1 MFRFFKE
8 HSYEIVKLF
17 LTQIGIAVFG
27 LVMAFA
33 TSSNK
38 TLFLMS
44 SIFAAFF
51 YWCLLYSEAWE
62 LGTKDMPRV
71 SNGRMKY
78 TPFKGVIF
86 SLCSNSINFIL
97 IFVMIVSLIFGSAV
111 ELFGNVY
118 VIVFFIQ
125 RTIGAM
131 FMGINQYLSPVQVID
146 GVEYLVNDSIFQPLF
161 YLIATI
167 PSFIAVGL
175 GYYMGLND
183 RKLFTVNK
191 PKEQ

>member
-62 LGTKDMPRV
+62 LGAKDMPRV

-78 TPFKGVIF
+78 SPFKGVIYAAF
-86 SLCSNSINFIL
+86 SNSVNYILVFIMFVS
-97 IFVMIVSLIFGSAV
+97 IFLGTTI
-111 ELFGNVY
+111 ELFGNIY

-125 RTIGAM
+125 RTISAM
-131 FMGINQYLSPVQVID
+131 FMGINQSISPVRVIE
-146 GVEYLVNDSIFQPLF
+146 GVEYLVNDSVFQPVF
-161 YLIATI
+161 YLVSTL
-167 PSFIAVGL
+167 PSLLVVGL

-183 RKLFTVNK
+183 RKLFTTNK
-191 PKEQ
+191 PKD

>member
-1 MFRFFKE
+1 MFRFIKE

-27 LVMAFA
+27 LVLAFA

-62 LGTKDMPRV
+62 LGSKDMPRV

-78 TPFKGVIF
+78 TPFKGV
-86 SLCSNSINFIL
+86 LYAVCSNSVNYLFIIIML
-97 IFVMIVSLIFGSAV
+97 IALLLGSTI

-125 RTIGAM
+125 RTISAM
-131 FMGINQYLSPVQVID
+131 FMGINQYISPVRVIE
-146 GVEYLVNDSIFQPLF
+146 GVEYLVNDSVFQPLF
-161 YLIATI
+161 YLVSTL
-167 PSFIAVGL
+167 PSLLAVGL

-183 RKLFTVNK
+183 RKLFTINK
-191 PKEQ
+191 PRD